1 MKKIGL
7 LVAAA
12 FAILAART
20 PNPEP
25 EQATYSTERVY
36 RQPVNEDVY
45 SVMSQPVTTG
55 SSVMAAEDA
64 VKPTEVK
71 VGLLLPMSGESA
83 TLGRSLLEAAELG
96 LFDKYAS
103 LPVGKRRAQI
113 VLMPKDTG
121 GTPQGARKA
130 AEEAI
135 KDGVKLL
142 IGPVFSAE
150 VGAIASLAHQNDV
163 RVITFSN
170 NLDVA
175 GNGVYLFGFSP
186 AEQVKRVVREAYL
199 RTEGRIAVLAPNNE
213 YGKIV
218 SQAAREISVG
228 AGKKLVGLQ
237 LYEPT
242 GTDIDNR
249 IDDIFSGMDMK
260 SDPKVDAIVLAEGA
274 PRINN
279 ILAKLAMHDVTNQN
293 IVLLGTGLWDDRSLL
308 GNPTIAGGMF
318 AGSPLMLKNRFED
331 RYQKQ
336 YKHTP
341 PRLASLAYDA
351 VALAATVA
359 EAGDLDFTDT
369 SLTAPN
375 GFSGPA
381 NGIFRLKDNGAI
393 ERGLAILALG
403 PKDFVQ
409 FAPSPASFD

>member
-1 MKKIGL
+1 MKKIGFL
-7 LVAAA
+7 
-12 FAILAART
+12 LAASFVFLMGCT
-20 PNPEP
+20 PTPEP
-25 EQATYSTERVY
+25 QQATYSTERIY

-45 SVMSQPVTTG
+45 STISQPVTIGT
-55 SSVMAAEDA
+55 SVSAAEEQ
-64 VKPTEVK
+64 VKATEVK

-96 LFDKYAS
+96 LFDKYAT
-103 LPVGKRRAQI
+103 LPVGQRRAQV

-121 GTPQGARKA
+121 GTPIGARKA

-135 KDGVKLL
+135 KDGAKLL

-150 VGAIASLAHQNDV
+150 VQAISSLAHQNDI

-186 AEQVKRVVREAYL
+186 AEQAKRVVREAYL
-199 RTEGRIAVLAPNNE
+199 RTEGRIAVLAPNND
-213 YGKIV
+213 YGKLV
-218 SQAAREISVG
+218 SQAAREVSVQS
-228 AGKKLVGLQ
+228 GKKLVGLQ

-260 SDPKVDAIVLAEGA
+260 NDPQVDALVLAEGA

-279 ILAKLAMHDVTNQN
+279 ILAKLAMHEVTNQR
-293 IVLLGTGLWDDRSLL
+293 VVMLGTGLWDDRSLL
-308 GNPTIAGGMF
+308 GNPSIVGGMF
-318 AGSPLMLKNRFED
+318 AGSPLMLKNRFEV

-359 EAGDLDFTDT
+359 EAGDLDFTDA
-369 SLTAPN
+369 SLTTPN

-393 ERGLAILALG
+393 ERGLAILAVG
-403 PKDFVQ
+403 PKDFTQ